1 MGNIRLRVLTLE
13 NTWNLIYNN
22 NNYMAVKK
30 PLQIDIEKSGSDI
43 INDVYFTIPRD
54 RDSDFYVDEDYVTF
68 YVNAW
73 KSQDVKAEMEL
84 GKKPLKRFQVRMF
97 DIPRD
102 NPIKDGENIFF
113 CRYSDVIDIAE
124 LNAFVK
130 DKITEGETFFDVYKK
145 AIVDKFYPFLK
156 LQVDFCGEDMTVAI
170 DC

>member
-1 MGNIRLRVLTLE
+1 
-13 NTWNLIYNN
+13 
-22 NNYMAVKK
+22 MALKK
-30 PLQIDIEKSGSDI
+30 PLQIDIEKAGQDI
-43 INDVYFTIPRD
+43 INDVYFTIPRE
-54 RDSDFYVDEDYVTF
+54 RSCDFYIDEDYVTF

-73 KSQDVKAEMEL
+73 KSQDVRNEQ
-84 GKKPLKRFQVRMF
+84 GKKPIKHFQVRMF

-102 NPIKDGENIFF
+102 NPIKDGENVFY

-145 AIVDKFYPFLK
+145 AIVDQFYPFLK
-156 LQVDFCGEDMTVAI
+156 LQTDFCGEDMTVSV